1 VPFDLDPSDPP
12 SPLTVVRGILGAALL
27 VATLIV
33 LVDFFATGHLDPRFV
48 GLLGTLWI
56 FWLVFH
62 DVLGVVLQPL
72 AGWLGGQLVAGE
84 DGGPALRIDIDQET
98 AMLERLLADPP
109 PVPHREILVG
119 IRLAEI
125 YRTHQRNQAKSDE
138 LLARL
143 RAKYPNAPELHH
155 GDGTA

>member
-1 VPFDLDPSDPP
+1 
-12 SPLTVVRGILGAALL
+12 VVRGILGAELL
-27 VATLIV
+27 VATAML
-33 LVDFFATGHLDPRFV
+33 LVAFFATGHLDSRFV
-48 GLLGTLWI
+48 ALLGTLWI

-72 AGWLGGQLVAGE
+72 AGWLGGQLVAGQ

-98 AMLERLLADPP
+98 AMLEPLLADPP

-125 YRTHQRNQAKSDE
+125 YRTHQKNQAKSDE

-143 RAKYPNAPELHH
+143 RAKYPDARELKHD
-155 GDGTA
+155 DGPA